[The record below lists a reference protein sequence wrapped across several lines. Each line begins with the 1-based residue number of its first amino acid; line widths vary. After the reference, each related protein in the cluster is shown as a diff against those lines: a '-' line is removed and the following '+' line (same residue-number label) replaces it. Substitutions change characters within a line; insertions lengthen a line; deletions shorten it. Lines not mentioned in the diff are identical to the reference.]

1 MKFFISLLILKAQK
15 RQTTFWIY
23 QDNEYFVI
31 INDRILLLKLSLRKN
46 AANYFKDQR
55 RHSICLAHVS
65 WDTLYYS
72 LWYVVNPV
80 ISYQTYPRNTARDM

>member
-55 RHSICLAHVS
+55 RHSIVLLMFHG
-65 WDTLYYS
+65 TLCIILCGMWLTPCNKLS
-72 LWYVVNPV
+72 DLP
-80 ISYQTYPRNTARDM
+80 